1 MPRIITDIDGTLIDA
16 SGNPIRP
23 VLDYVT
29 AEAEEV
35 VVLTNRPESD
45 RSKTVDD
52 LENIGLVYD
61 QLIMNKDGSPAP
73 AFKAAT
79 VKAMLEAGLEVDEFI
94 DNDQANRDAVEAL
107 GVEVCDPAD
116 IIAGEDE
123 DMEEEGMDQ
132 PDAVDRL
139 AKFKNVMSK
148 LTPEAELTELRVAAA
163 ALLTERDD
171 LRATVEKLTV
181 GAADELTAAKADIAA
196 KDARIAELLAEL
208 DGLKATAEA
217 ANAKV
222 EAVEQSAVSAAKQAA
237 DIVASTGIDPVAVN
251 PTAAVVS
258 KEAVDHVATFLGLP
272 VGSKE
277 RADYWKANQHQIVRG
292 LSF

>member
-23 VLDYVT
+23 VLDYVA
-29 AEAEEV
+29 AEAEEI

-45 RSKTVDD
+45 REKTVDD

-73 AFKAAT
+73 VFKAGA
-79 VKAMLEAGLEVDEFI
+79 VKAMLDAGLEVDEFI
-94 DNDQANRDAVEAL
+94 DNDQDNRDAVEAL

-123 DMEEEGMDQ
+123 DMEDEGMDQ

-258 KEAVDHVATFLGLP
+258 KEAVDHVAAFMALP

-277 RADYWKANQHQIVRG
+277 RSDYWKAHQHQIVRG